1 MSDFGKGH
9 KTNNIFW
16 GQSSNNSIGFGTH
29 NYIPTLT
36 KHKIKEMIQKINR
49 KEITVAEQ
57 IKRIKRPGE
66 IETIRT
72 QVKVR
77 TPQAKRT
84 KRYLSSLEGSKTI
97 LVEKI
102 HRAML
107 KQDNK
112 LISLDELD
120 KILKE
125 YPTPVSNEGELKG
138 RGKEAVLNQSV
149 KSLQLY
155 SNGLLKFTLIVTD
168 LGIRKFT
175 VI

>member
-1 MSDFGKGH
+1 MSDWGKAHQNNNNGFGK
-9 KTNNIFW
+9 
-16 GQSSNNSIGFGTH
+16 SSNNEIGFGTY
-29 NYIPTLT
+29 NYVPTFT

-49 KEITVAEQ
+49 KEISIKEQ
-57 IKRIKRPGE
+57 MKRIKTPSQRKE
-66 IETIRT
+66 IQT
-72 QVKVR
+72 QVKD
-77 TPQAKRT
+77 TTRT

-138 RGKEAVLNQSV
+138 RGKEAVLNQSA

-155 SNGLLKFTLIVTD
+155 SNGLLKFTFIVTD

>member
-1 MSDFGKGH
+1 MSNNWGKGSES
-9 KTNNIFW
+9 NNIGW
-16 GQSSNNSIGFGTH
+16 GQSSENSIGFGST
-29 NYIPTLT
+29 NYVRTFFT
-36 KHKIKEMIQKINR
+36 KQIIKEMIQKINR
-49 KEITVAEQ
+49 KEISIKEQ
-57 IKRIKRPGE
+57 MKRIKTPSQRKE
-66 IETIRT
+66 IQT
-72 QVKVR
+72 QVKD
-77 TPQAKRT
+77 TTRT

-112 LISLDELD
+112 LISLAELD

-125 YPTPVSNEGELKG
+125 YPTPVSNKGELKG
-138 RGKEAVLNQSV
+138 RGKEAVLNQSA

-155 SNGLLKFTLIVTD
+155 SNGLLKFTFIVTD